1 MNVGNLINAVK
12 ECQKHLAAYGNP
24 NSQRIAMAVALGR
37 AISLSLP
44 LPATL
49 VDNIGY
55 HYNQMHD
62 MVVNRVVSQIN
73 EVYIVD
79 TSLVRV
85 VALTYY
91 TFRYELVYSPAVH
104 ADLIDRLVVLRDQMF
119 PPAINEFV
127 RPLSTNSGL
136 ATAMGELMTITQV
149 LGGVSPVCESK

>member
-44 LPATL
+44 LPATV

-85 VALTYY
+85 VALAYY

-136 ATAMGELMTITQV
+136 AAAMGELMTITQV
-149 LGGVSPVCESK
+149 LGNVSPVCESK

>member
-44 LPATL
+44 LPATV

-85 VALTYY
+85 VALAYY

-127 RPLSTNSGL
+127 KPLSTNSGL

-149 LGGVSPVCESK
+149 LGRPDPVLPAQ